1 MSNLY
6 QDLQKHLTADIIS
19 WRLDQENMATPVHV
33 TYYSALLWLRG
44 KLCTYFRWMEG
55 WCSGGW
61 CLMGVGVPVWVSEEV
76 IDPLQILRVNSDR
89 TSNMAA
95 RRCITSPENPSLLLL
110 PPPAHHPSSLHPP
123 RVWPSGVGVAA

>member
-1 MSNLY
+1 
-6 QDLQKHLTADIIS
+6 
-19 WRLDQENMATPVHV
+19 
-33 TYYSALLWLRG
+33 
-44 KLCTYFRWMEG
+44 
-55 WCSGGW
+55 
-61 CLMGVGVPVWVSEEV
+61 MGVGVPVWVSEEV